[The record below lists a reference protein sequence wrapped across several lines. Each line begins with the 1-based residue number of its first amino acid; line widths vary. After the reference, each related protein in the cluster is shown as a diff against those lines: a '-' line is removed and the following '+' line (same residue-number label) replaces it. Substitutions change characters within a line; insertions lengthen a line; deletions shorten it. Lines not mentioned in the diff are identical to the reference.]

1 MKKPGKGKGKRKI
14 GYNYLGMM
22 GITVI
27 ALVMLGSL
35 MMQARTLQNRL
46 DYYNSKAS
54 ALEKSIES
62 EKDRTK
68 EIDAEKE
75 YMKTDEYV
83 EEAAREKL
91 GLVKDNEIVFQE
103 EKEPKYFVFWR
114 KVFSGFRAAL
124 TDIS

>member
-1 MKKPGKGKGKRKI
+1 MKKPGKGKRKKKI

-22 GITVI
+22 GIAVI
-27 ALVMLGSL
+27 ALVLLGSL
-35 MMQARTLQNRL
+35 MLQTKTLQSRL
-46 DYYNSKAS
+46 DYYDSKTS
-54 ALEKSIES
+54 DLEKAIEN

-103 EKEPKYFVFWR
+103 EK
-114 KVFSGFRAAL
+114 
-124 TDIS
+124 

>member
-1 MKKPGKGKGKRKI
+1 MKKPGKGKGKRKT

-75 YMKTDEYV
+75 YMKTDEHV

-103 EKEPKYFVFWR
+103 EK
-114 KVFSGFRAAL
+114 
-124 TDIS
+124 

>member
-1 MKKPGKGKGKRKI
+1 MKKPGKGKRKKKI

-22 GITVI
+22 GIAVI
-27 ALVMLGSL
+27 ALVLLGSL
-35 MMQARTLQNRL
+35 MLQTKILQSRL
-46 DYYNSKAS
+46 DYYDSKTS
-54 ALEKSIES
+54 DLEKSIEN

-68 EIDAEKE
+68 EIDVEKE

-103 EKEPKYFVFWR
+103 EK
-114 KVFSGFRAAL
+114 
-124 TDIS
+124 